1 MEMRMA
7 IAPYRPST
15 DLFRPIFE
23 DIFGDGSRLG
33 NMMRAP
39 LADVV
44 ETENSIRVV
53 LEVPGM
59 DPGALSV
66 DIENNV
72 LTISGEKQEHKT
84 EGEDQSVWHLSE
96 RRYGNFSRSFVL
108 PRDVDPENIDAH
120 FENGLLT
127 VTIPKSERARRR
139 RIDVRADG
147 TRTQLGTNAS

>member
-1 MEMRMA
+1 MA

-15 DLFRPIFE
+15 DLLRPIFE
-23 DIFGDGSRLG
+23 DIFGEGGRIG

-44 ETENSIRVV
+44 ETEHHIRVV
-53 LEVPGM
+53 LEVPGLQP
-59 DPGALSV
+59 DALSV

-72 LTISGEKQEHKT
+72 LTISGEKQEQKG
-84 EGEDQSVWHLSE
+84 EGEENSVWHLSE

-108 PRDVDPENIDAH
+108 PRDVDSENIDAH

-127 VTIPKSERARRR
+127 VTVPKSERARRR
-139 RIDVRADG
+139 RIDVRADQN
-147 TRTQLGTNAS
+147 RTQLGTNAS